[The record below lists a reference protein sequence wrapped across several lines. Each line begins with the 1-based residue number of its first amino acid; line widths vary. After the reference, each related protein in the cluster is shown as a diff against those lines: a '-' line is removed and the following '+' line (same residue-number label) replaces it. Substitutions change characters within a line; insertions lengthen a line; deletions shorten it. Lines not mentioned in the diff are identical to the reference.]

1 MIKIEILPPLN
12 GERLVVPVISR
23 AVNIDVCVDSSP
35 GHGFGPQQFQREHP
49 PPPCFFIYIYIYI
62 FICVWYVFVF
72 SHYSVEYFGVENNR
86 KSTDINTQLAPDP
99 T

>member
-35 GHGFGPQQFQREHP
+35 GHGYGYGFLVLAPKSFKKSTHHHHLDFFYIYMVCV
-49 PPPCFFIYIYIYI
+49 CFFTLLSRI
-62 FICVWYVFVF
+62 FWC
-72 SHYSVEYFGVENNR
+72 
-86 KSTDINTQLAPDP
+86 
-99 T
+99 

>member
-49 PPPCFFIYIYIYI
+49 PPPCFYIYIYIYI
-62 FICVWYVFVF
+62 YIYMCVVCVCFFTLF
-72 SHYSVEYFGVENNR
+72 SRIFWC
-86 KSTDINTQLAPDP
+86 
-99 T
+99 

>member
-35 GHGFGPQQFQREHP
+35 GHGFGPQQFQRVHP
-49 PPPCFFIYIYIYI
+49 PPPCFYM
-62 FICVWYVFVF
+62 WYVFVF

-86 KSTDINTQLAPDP
+86 RSTNINTQLAPDP

>member
-35 GHGFGPQQFQREHP
+35 GHGYGYGFLVLAPNSFKKSTHHHHLG
-49 PPPCFFIYIYIYI
+49 FFYIYGMCLFFHTI
-62 FICVWYVFVF
+62 
-72 SHYSVEYFGVENNR
+72 
-86 KSTDINTQLAPDP
+86 Q
-99 T
+99 